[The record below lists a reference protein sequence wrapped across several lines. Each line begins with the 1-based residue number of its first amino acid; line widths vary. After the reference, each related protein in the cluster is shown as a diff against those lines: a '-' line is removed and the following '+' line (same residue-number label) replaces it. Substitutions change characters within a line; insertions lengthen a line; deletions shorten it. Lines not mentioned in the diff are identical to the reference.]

1 MQQTSHKAIIL
12 SGPSGSG
19 KTTIARHL
27 LRNNADLSFSVSA
40 CTRAKRPQ
48 EVHGKDYYFLSIREF
63 KRKIAEEAFMEW
75 EKVYAGSY
83 YGTFKTEV
91 ANIWNTGKAAVLDID
106 VQGGVQLKSYFKERA
121 LAIYVQ
127 VPSIKLLAERLR
139 RRKTE
144 PEAEQLLRMSK
155 IEQEARLAEKFDVIL
170 INKHLQT
177 TLQNAQKLLDKFLA
191 G

>member
-1 MQQTSHKAIIL
+1 
-12 SGPSGSG
+12 
-19 KTTIARHL
+19 
-27 LRNNADLSFSVSA
+27 
-40 CTRAKRPQ
+40 
-48 EVHGKDYYFLSIREF
+48 
-63 KRKIAEEAFMEW
+63 MEW
-75 EKVYAGSY
+75 EEVYAGSY